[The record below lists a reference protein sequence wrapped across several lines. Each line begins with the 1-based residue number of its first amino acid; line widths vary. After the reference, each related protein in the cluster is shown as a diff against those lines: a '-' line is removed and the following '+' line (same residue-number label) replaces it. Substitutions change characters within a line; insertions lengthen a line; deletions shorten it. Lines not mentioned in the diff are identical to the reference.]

1 MFDIEKKKTELTE
14 AFNKVSENIKNIDAS
29 VSKLNTDRQGEVE
42 KLLQIKGAFDQL
54 EEISNDGTEEKK
66 PAVKKAPAKKK

>member
-1 MFDIEKKKTELTE
+1 MFDIEKKKEELTE

-29 VSKLNTDRQGEVE
+29 TAKLNTDRQGEVE

-54 EEISNDGTEEKK
+54 EEISNDGAVEEKG
-66 PAVKKAPAKKK
+66 PAKKAPVKKK